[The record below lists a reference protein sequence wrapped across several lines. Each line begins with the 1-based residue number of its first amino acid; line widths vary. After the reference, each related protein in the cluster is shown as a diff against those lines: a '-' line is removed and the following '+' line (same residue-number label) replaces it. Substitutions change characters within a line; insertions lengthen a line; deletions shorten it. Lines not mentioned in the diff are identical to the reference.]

1 MGCRAGKPLR
11 EGRPAAGAAGWESE
25 DLEEQVEVGE
35 PLEMEHLGPVIRGRR
50 SCTDTACLLLFLAFL
65 AGWAAVAM
73 AAFLQGDVSRVLLPT
88 DSRGRVCGRGEL
100 TSRRLLL
107 VFDMTKCLN
116 PAVLVEGCLTPQ
128 ACVAACPTQTSSPLA
143 DATAGLLPQHA
154 VKERVAP
161 YCLDPE
167 LARHPDYTV
176 AQLVAEGVCPAWYLA
191 SSEVLGRCIPDTGQA
206 GAAVEEGLV
215 EQGKQRFAS
224 LLAVRQL
231 GERVAS
237 DLQETAWMVGLALA
251 AASLLSFCWVL
262 LLRLVAGLIVYSS
275 MLVLVAALAA
285 LLAYCSYTLALLWR
299 STDPEVH
306 KTVFHLNWTPQIID
320 EFLKQKDTW
329 LAFTC
334 VLGIL
339 LVIIFCLFI
348 FLWKRIRLAVS
359 LIEEGSKAVGAMWP
373 SLGFPLVPFLLQ
385 LVVVAW
391 FLVCAFCL
399 ASWGEAE
406 HAPAHLG
413 PTTPSCMDACLPS
426 NTSGPGGF
434 CREDTVGEACP
445 ACPEVTCRFV
455 RYARNKDYSWMQ
467 LVNVFGLLWGTFFC
481 AALGELVLARVFA
494 EWYWSQAH
502 LARPAACSVL
512 AASLA
517 TAASYHLGTVA
528 FGSLIIAAIRLV
540 RILLEYVAE
549 KCRKYTNDL
558 TKCLLCCCRCCLYC
572 LEKFMRFVNRN
583 AYIICAVKGTNFCT
597 SAKTAFNLITRNLV
611 RVVVLDSVV
620 DFLLFLGK
628 LIIAVV
634 TGTAS
639 YLVFAGQVPDLQDR
653 LPRLNYFFTPVIFIV
668 VGSYVIASSFFSV
681 YSMAVDTLFLCFL
694 EDLERNDGSQARPYC
709 MSSNLRAVL
718 GRMERAAR
726 QRGQ

>member
-1 MGCRAGKPLR
+1 MGSKAGKQLR
-11 EGRPAAGAAGWESE
+11 EGQSAPRAAGVEGEGPQV
-25 DLEEQVEVGE
+25 EQVEVGE
-35 PLEMEHLGPVIRGRR
+35 PWEVEHIGPVIRGRR
-50 SCTDTACLLLFLAFL
+50 SCTDAACLLLFLSFL
-65 AGWAAVAM
+65 AGWAVVA
-73 AAFLQGDVSRVLLPT
+73 AAALLQGDVSRVLLPT
-88 DSRGRVCGRGEL
+88 DSRGRVCGRGAL
-100 TSRRLLL
+100 AGRRLLL

-128 ACVAACPTQTSSPLA
+128 ACVAACPTQTYA
-143 DATAGLLPQHA
+143 ATTGLQPQQA

-167 LARHPDYTV
+167 LALHPDYSV
-176 AQLVAEGVCPAWYLA
+176 ARLVEEGVCPAWYLA
-191 SSEVLGRCIPDTGQA
+191 SSEVMGRCIPDTGQA
-206 GAAVEEGLV
+206 GALVEEGLV
-215 EQGKQRFAS
+215 ELGKQRFAS
-224 LLAVRQL
+224 LLAVRQV
-231 GERVAS
+231 GERVFS
-237 DLQETAWMVGLALA
+237 DLQETYWMVGLALVA
-251 AASLLSFCWVL
+251 ACLLSFAWVL
-262 LLRLVAGLIVYSS
+262 LLRLVAGLLVYSS
-275 MLVLVAALAA
+275 ILALVAALAG
-285 LLAYCSYTLALLWR
+285 LLAYCSYTLALLWH

-320 EFLKQKDTW
+320 DFLRQKDTW

-339 LVIIFCLFI
+339 LVIVFCLFL

-359 LIEEGSKAVGAMWP
+359 LIEEGSKAVGVMWP

-391 FLVCAFCL
+391 FLVIALCL
-399 ASWGEAE
+399 ASWGVAE
-406 HAPAHLG
+406 HAPASLG
-413 PTTPSCMDACLPS
+413 PTTPSCMAACLPS
-426 NTSGPGGF
+426 NTSGQGSF
-434 CREDTVGEACP
+434 CRADTVGEACP

-455 RYARNKDYSWMQ
+455 RYAKNKDYSWLQ
-467 LVNVFGLLWGTFFC
+467 LVNVFGLLWGVFFC

-494 EWYWSQAH
+494 EWYWSQAL
-502 LARPAACSVL
+502 LARPASCSVL
-512 AASLA
+512 ATAMA

-528 FGSLIIAAIRLV
+528 FGSLIIAVIRLV

-549 KCRKYTNDL
+549 KCKKFNNDL

-572 LEKFMRFVNRN
+572 PEKFMRFINRN
-583 AYIICAVKGTNFCT
+583 AYIICAVKGSNFCT
-597 SAKTAFNLITRNLV
+597 SAKTAFTLITRNLV

-639 YLVFAGQVPDLQDR
+639 YLVFAGQIPDIQDR

-694 EDLERNDGSQARPYC
+694 EDLERNDGSLARPYC

-726 QRGQ
+726 RRGQ